1 VLARQLPP
9 MGVRQWSARL
19 SPAQRDC
26 CGGLAVPQ
34 AEAGS
39 VLAAMQAARTVF
51 RREALAIMTAH
62 QAPWPTALEEAVLRY
77 QAAELGW

>member
-1 VLARQLPP
+1 
-9 MGVRQWSARL
+9 
-19 SPAQRDC
+19 
-26 CGGLAVPQ
+26 VPQ

-51 RREALAIMTAH
+51 RREARAIMTAR
-62 QAPWPTALEEAVLRY
+62 QAPWPAALEEAVLRY